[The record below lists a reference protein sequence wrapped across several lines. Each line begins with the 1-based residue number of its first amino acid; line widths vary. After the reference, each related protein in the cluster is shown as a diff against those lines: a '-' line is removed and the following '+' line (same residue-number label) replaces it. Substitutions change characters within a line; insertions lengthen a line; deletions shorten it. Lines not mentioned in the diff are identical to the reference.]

1 LPTFC
6 KVVAGAAFA
15 LLPLSAVAA
24 PESYNLDPQHTFPH
38 FTVVHVGMSHLYG
51 RFDKTSGKMTVDT
64 AAKSG
69 TVDIAIETA
78 SVNTGDSDR
87 AGRPRT
93 RDEHLRSPDFFDAS
107 AYPKISFT
115 SHKVVALGEGRFAVA
130 GTLSMHGVSRQVTLP
145 VQLLGVSKDPWGG
158 TRAGF
163 ATTVTLDRKEY
174 GISWNKSLDAGGY
187 VLGDE
192 VEVDIQ
198 LEAILQE
205 AKPAR

>member
-93 RDEHLRSPDFFDAS
+93 RDEHLRSPDFFNSQEFPRMTFKGRAS
-107 AYPKISFT
+107 RWDGDSPAELVGDLT
-115 SHKVVALGEGRFAVA
+115 
-130 GTLSMHGVSRQVTLP
+130 
-145 VQLLGVSKDPWGG
+145 LLGVTKPVSLKVDFWKCGPDPRTQGKRYMCG
-158 TRAGF
+158 ANATGSIKRSDFGMKF
-163 ATTVTLDRKEY
+163 AIPGV
-174 GISWNKSLDAGGY
+174 S
-187 VLGDE
+187 DE
-192 VEVDIQ
+192 IRLLIQ
-198 LEAILQE
+198 MEAFRE
-205 AKPAR
+205 